1 MLGCILYE
9 LSTLNKYPNNLD
21 KSINIE
27 YYGIEL
33 QNLINDLLNEKP
45 NLRPDI
51 NQVLLIVDKYIS
63 KFNINIVKKQNIFYI
78 FLENEVYEKYIIEN
92 SIKHPLEDYLNYI
105 SLWNKLKN
113 SELLNNKEN
122 SKDFCSLL
130 DFLQFLFKSNSI
142 NDNKDDEKF
151 INDNIYIAETIN
163 MKFLEIIM
171 NKLNEKI

>member
-1 MLGCILYE
+1 M
-9 LSTLNKYPNNLD
+9 
-21 KSINIE
+21 
-27 YYGIEL
+27 
-33 QNLINDLLNEKP
+33 
-45 NLRPDI
+45 
-51 NQVLLIVDKYIS
+51 
-63 KFNINIVKKQNIFYI
+63 
-78 FLENEVYEKYIIEN
+78 
-92 SIKHPLEDYLNYI
+92 
-105 SLWNKLKN
+105 WNKLKN

-171 NKLNEKI
+171 NKLNEKIKKERIIVYNQNKFKEKIQKIKNILISQKYLNNLKGKENNILIINRENIDNNRLINEFLNLQNLGLEENNNESIDLKEYK